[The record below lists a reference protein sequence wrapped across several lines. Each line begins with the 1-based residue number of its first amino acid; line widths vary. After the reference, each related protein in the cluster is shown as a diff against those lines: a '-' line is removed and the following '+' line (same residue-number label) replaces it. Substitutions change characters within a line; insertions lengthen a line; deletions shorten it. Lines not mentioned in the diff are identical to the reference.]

1 MQTSGWYA
9 GLLPGLAGVCVEADI
24 LEVIPTMYLWR
35 DDDSAS
41 PQQKCQARVEETHY
55 LRAES

>member
-9 GLLPGLAGVCVEADI
+9 GLLPVCCVEADI